1 VETEAR
7 LFGAAVRTAYR
18 RLADGLTRAARA
30 TPGLAKAVETV
41 AERASSLRLELKRHL
56 QIAFGLNSRYA
67 DDAILG
73 AQEIIASQ
81 RARIPVG
88 IAETEAKRLRTERKR
103 KANQRKAERLREAG
117 REAEAAAMEWALHG
131 QQLRLSK
138 LEAKLAIY
146 RRHQAEG
153 TIPAVVFGGRRL
165 WRRLCR
171 SSGAEHRRLRA
182 EWHAARQGR
191 LYSRGDARKA
201 GNPNLRIT
209 LGQDGGF
216 VLSAAISHL
225 SEKTGHSVYV
235 RQGKP
240 QERDTY
246 SEAPRVNGRLWVPR
260 KHEALIWDL
269 VLSGRPYAV
278 EVLRAADGRWRAHV
292 SFTPVAAE
300 PVGGTDRGVVGI
312 DLNPH
317 GVAVA
322 NVGRDGNPGAWP
334 AGLAERLQAE
344 AEASLHKYTGEVEV
358 GAAPGR
364 MWLHV
369 PEMWQADTARRGYL
383 VGVVAKLAVDAALA
397 VGNPLVHEDLD
408 FAKEHDTNRVFNRY
422 SSNFPYAELTEAV
435 DRRARRFGVPV
446 LLVDPAYTSAE
457 GRWRFAPALGWS
469 VHAAAALCIGRK
481 AVGYRRRFPQ
491 RMRERLE
498 RVRQALVTG
507 AGRRTD
513 EATRLATREKGSPR
527 EGRARLIV
535 AACKRIGTI
544 LGEARL
550 LRSGAIGEKDL
561 DMLRS
566 RDFPRWRKRHGERDG
581 PWAALVALQ
590 RARWGTGAVR
600 GVSRKPVGGPNRPP
614 GTREGAV
621 ARDRA
626 DSGNGRGP
634 CEGSPVRVEVPA
646 CGVRERPVARVR
658 LSPTA
663 PQGANLG
670 RKGRNPGLAD
680 GVEDRTGGL
689 YTFF

>member
-1 VETEAR
+1 
-7 LFGAAVRTAYR
+7 
-18 RLADGLTRAARA
+18 
-30 TPGLAKAVETV
+30 
-41 AERASSLRLELKRHL
+41 
-56 QIAFGLNSRYA
+56 
-67 DDAILG
+67 
-73 AQEIIASQ
+73 
-81 RARIPVG
+81 
-88 IAETEAKRLRTERKR
+88 
-103 KANQRKAERLREAG
+103 
-117 REAEAAAMEWALHG
+117 
-131 QQLRLSK
+131 
-138 LEAKLAIY
+138 
-146 RRHQAEG
+146 
-153 TIPAVVFGGRRL
+153 
-165 WRRLCR
+165 
-171 SSGAEHRRLRA
+171 
-182 EWHAARQGR
+182 
-191 LYSRGDARKA
+191 
-201 GNPNLRIT
+201 
-209 LGQDGGF
+209 
-216 VLSAAISHL
+216 
-225 SEKTGHSVYV
+225 
-235 RQGKP
+235 
-240 QERDTY
+240 
-246 SEAPRVNGRLWVPR
+246 
-260 KHEALIWDL
+260 
-269 VLSGRPYAV
+269 V

-590 RARWGTGAVR
+590 RARWG
-600 GVSRKPVGGPNRPP
+600 
-614 GTREGAV
+614 
-621 ARDRA
+621 RA
-626 DSGNGRGP
+626 LFA
-634 CEGSPVRVEVPA
+634 GSAE
-646 CGVRERPVARVR
+646 
-658 LSPTA
+658 
-663 PQGANLG
+663 
-670 RKGRNPGLAD
+670 NP
-680 GVEDRTGGL
+680 
-689 YTFF
+689 